1 MSFQGSGLFDASG
14 GGDFAGMAAFAGQ
27 EGQGCSGDFAAMA
40 AFAGQ
45 EGQGCGGDFAGM
57 AGFAGQEGQGCGG
70 CGWDQ
75 MGAWP
80 SQQLGSTDGLVV
92 QPSFLECVYCRE
104 RFVFVSGVAVS
115 GCDCLQAFANVPCGG
130 RNVTCTLFP
139 SGYESLFSGGM
150 SGVFREHVVTLHS

>member
-1 MSFQGSGLFDASG
+1 MHSSKFVRSAQIACSLRTPTPEMSFQGSGLFDASA

-45 EGQGCGGDFAGM
+45 EGQGCAGDFAGM

-80 SQQLGSTDGLVV
+80 SQQLGSTDGD
-92 QPSFLECVYCRE
+92 
-104 RFVFVSGVAVS
+104 G
-115 GCDCLQAFANVPCGG
+115 
-130 RNVTCTLFP
+130 
-139 SGYESLFSGGM
+139 
-150 SGVFREHVVTLHS
+150 